1 MRHTVRNLFP
11 ITLILFA
18 GLLAW
23 LTYSIFGDAAV
34 QRVVAD
40 AISDKRTQLERVQ
53 SQVEHGYRY
62 GEMSW
67 VQENIVSLGTERH
80 ILNASLAL
88 EDGSVIASLRREDVG
103 RPLHTVLRGTGTE
116 LDGLRRQM
124 RAVMNSS
131 GISDVVVSDSADFL
145 VAAYTVQLVDATNT
159 LGNTGRGILWY
170 EKDLRPAKTV
180 ALEQVRLQTLAL
192 TLGTA
197 FLALCLGVL
206 FHIVVTRRIDKLID
220 ATQRVSDGDLDARVT
235 IASNDEFGVL
245 GQHFNDMLDR
255 RRVVEK
261 SLNQTQKLESI
272 GTLASGIAH
281 DFNNILQAISGYTGL
296 ARSHSDEPE
305 KVRRYLSRIE
315 MGSSRAKSLVERIL
329 SFSRASDVDVR
340 SLALQTV
347 LRDSIQLIRS
357 SFPSNIRIRVD
368 IDESCSQVIAD
379 ATQMQ
384 QVVTNL
390 CTNAMH
396 AMEEQGGELF
406 ITLSE
411 TRMDEP
417 LQTLTGRLHPSVYVQ
432 LTVTDTGTGIPPEN
446 LDRLLDPFFTT
457 KDPGRGTG
465 LGLSIVHSAVSYAR
479 GGLLIDSQLRKGTRV
494 RVLLPRAEADLDS
507 LVVDEPVKPVSATP
521 AGAIGVLLVD
531 DELAIT
537 DSISLLLGE
546 YGCAVYSLN
555 NALDAI
561 DYISDANHAI
571 DVAVFD
577 YMMPDMTGIELAR
590 RVAELRPGLPVVI
603 ASGMID
609 EDELQSSRPANVVTI
624 VRKPYNAKTLH
635 ERLLQAVSTIA
646 DEDVA

>member
-577 YMMPDMTGIELAR
+577 YMMP
-590 RVAELRPGLPVVI
+590 
-603 ASGMID
+603 
-609 EDELQSSRPANVVTI
+609 
-624 VRKPYNAKTLH
+624 
-635 ERLLQAVSTIA
+635 
-646 DEDVA
+646 

>member
-103 RPLHTVLRGTGTE
+103 RPLHTVLRGTGAE

-131 GISDVVVSDSADFL
+131 GISDVVVSDSADFI
-145 VAAYTVQLVDATNT
+145 VAAYTVQLVDATNS